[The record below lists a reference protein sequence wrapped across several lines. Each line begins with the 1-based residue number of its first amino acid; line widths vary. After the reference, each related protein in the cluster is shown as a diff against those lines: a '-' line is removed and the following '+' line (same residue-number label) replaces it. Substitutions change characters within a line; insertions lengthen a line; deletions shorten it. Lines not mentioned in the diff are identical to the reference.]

1 MSTIIAR
8 MHVEYRNQKE
18 EKKIKNIRFHRFRV
32 LDFEYFGIFY
42 PNFKYREKDRK

>member
-1 MSTIIAR
+1 

-32 LDFEYFGIFY
+32 LDIFY
-42 PNFKYREKDRK
+42 PNFKYRERDRK